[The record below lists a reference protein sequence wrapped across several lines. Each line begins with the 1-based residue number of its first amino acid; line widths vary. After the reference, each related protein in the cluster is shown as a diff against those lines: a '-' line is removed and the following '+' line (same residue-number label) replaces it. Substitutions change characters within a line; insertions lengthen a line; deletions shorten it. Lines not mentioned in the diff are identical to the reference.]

1 MGVSKNN
8 GTPKSSILYNE
19 VFHYKPSILGYCTP
33 IFGNTHI
40 SYGGL
45 HSAPWRKWSSW
56 FPIAAEQK
64 QMGFI
69 TIEVQS
75 YEEAIK
81 SLACLAR
88 SYSENEVYNDITMM
102 ILVI

>member
-1 MGVSKNN
+1 
-8 GTPKSSILYNE
+8 
-19 VFHYKPSILGYCTP
+19 
-33 IFGNTHI
+33 
-40 SYGGL
+40 
-45 HSAPWRKWSSW
+45 
-56 FPIAAEQK
+56 
-64 QMGFI
+64 MGFI